1 MRSAARSVAAEPV
14 NTQPEASLDTDSGW
28 GRASTWSIPCL
39 SSLRTLL
46 RWSGPLLMAPL
57 LLLPLGLLPAPALAA
72 PANDAEMGLYTKMA
86 AVNTCISRAA
96 GVEFDKAVS
105 IAGET
110 IVYVLQNQHGG
121 VIQQIG
127 PKALSIEE
135 LRKGA
140 VNSAVLGAVEICPKD
155 VPADVTQKVQAL
167 LKQQKGSAAGGGAG
181 PAPAPAQPK

>member
-1 MRSAARSVAAEPV
+1 
-14 NTQPEASLDTDSGW
+14 
-28 GRASTWSIPCL
+28 
-39 SSLRTLL
+39 
-46 RWSGPLLMAPL
+46 MAPL
-57 LLLPLGLLPAPALAA
+57 LLLPLALLPAPAQAA
-72 PANDAEMGLYTKMA
+72 PANDAEMALYTRIA

-96 GVEFDKAVS
+96 GVEFEKAVS

-127 PKALSIEE
+127 PKPLSAEE

-140 VNSAVLGAVEICPKD
+140 VNSSVLGAVEICPKD

-167 LKQQKGSAAGGGAG
+167 LKQQHKGSAAGGAAG

>member
-1 MRSAARSVAAEPV
+1 
-14 NTQPEASLDTDSGW
+14 
-28 GRASTWSIPCL
+28 
-39 SSLRTLL
+39 
-46 RWSGPLLMAPL
+46 MAPL
-57 LLLPLGLLPAPALAA
+57 LLLPLALLPAPAVAA
-72 PANDAEMGLYTKMA
+72 PASDADMALYTRMA

-121 VIQQIG
+121 VVQQIG
-127 PKALSIEE
+127 PKPLSIEE

-155 VPADVTQKVQAL
+155 VPADVTQKVQAV
-167 LKQQKGSAAGGGAG
+167 LKQQPAGGKPAGSAG

>member
-1 MRSAARSVAAEPV
+1 M
-14 NTQPEASLDTDSGW
+14 T
-28 GRASTWSIPCL
+28 
-39 SSLRTLL
+39 SLRTLL
-46 RWSGPLLMAPL
+46 RLSGPLLMAPL
-57 LLLPLGLLPAPALAA
+57 LLLPLALLPAPALAA
-72 PANDAEMGLYTKMA
+72 PATDADMALYTRMA

-121 VIQQIG
+121 VVQQIG
-127 PKALSIEE
+127 PKPLSLDE

-155 VPADVTQKVQAL
+155 VPADVTQKVQAV
-167 LKQQKGSAAGGGAG
+167 LKQQQPGGKPAGGGG